1 LEGEIEMNNIDKTD
15 NTPSYFFCI
24 GCQKSG
30 TTILARLLDQHP
42 DIACLWEAYFLNP
55 RNESSVFNPE
65 SKAWSKHG
73 YSKDDVTQWSSKLK
87 SSNPFSIKS
96 RITHKITG
104 QFSFP
109 MQPYKE
115 VITEALNDFASRC
128 NVKVV
133 GDKWPWYIE
142 FLDQMIAAFPG
153 AKYIYTV
160 RDPRG
165 IWNSAQRFKDR
176 NRGDEILNEMLVK
189 DTKISQLLKRDDFY
203 TVRYEDLIC
212 KPEETCKELY
222 AFLGCSYS
230 DDYLKYSSENDPYPE
245 RWNWVPEASGK
256 LDPEITVKWQKK
268 MTSGEIKKV
277 NSTAGVFIEK
287 YGYEK

>member
-1 LEGEIEMNNIDKTD
+1 MNKQDKT
-15 NTPSYFFCI
+15 NTEPSYYFCI

-55 RNESSVFNPE
+55 KNVSSVFNPE
-65 SKAWSKHG
+65 SDAWSKHG
-73 YSKDDVTQWSSKLK
+73 YSKDDVIEWASKVK
-87 SSNPFSIKS
+87 SINPFSIKS
-96 RITHKITG
+96 RLSHKLTG
-104 QFSFP
+104 RYEFP

-115 VITEALNDFASRC
+115 IITEALNDFASRC

-142 FLDQMIAAFPG
+142 FMDKMQDSFPG

-165 IWNSAQRFKDR
+165 IWNSAQRFKGR
-176 NRGDEILNEMLVK
+176 QRGDEILGEMLKK
-189 DTKISQLLKRDDFY
+189 DRQISKLLDRDDFL
-203 TVRYEDLIC
+203 TVRFEDLIC
-212 KPEETCKELY
+212 KPEETCKILY
-222 AFLGCSYS
+222 GFLECDYS
-230 DDYLKYSSENDPYPE
+230 DDYLKYQKENDPYPE
-245 RWNWVPEASGK
+245 RWSWVPEASGK
-256 LDPEITVKWQKK
+256 LDPEITVKWKKK
-268 MTSGEIKKV
+268 MTSDEIQNV
-277 NSTAGVFIEK
+277 NSKAAGFIDK